1 MALTPIQY
9 SDPSKVDT
17 VTQAIASADSL
28 DNIKTTGIYS
38 FVNGVSPTSMPSDL
52 SGLYLYYDDILTVS
66 ERSNGYIGQTLTI
79 NHYEG
84 FESSYSRY
92 YNGSTWSAWKKNEPF
107 YKTIGSSDDLNN
119 ITASGIYT
127 FGDGVIPTNKPS
139 NVSNINKLSIM
150 IVARTT
156 DRITQQLIQGGTGA
170 GIYARSYASSS
181 WTDWTKIL

>member
-1 MALTPIQY
+1 MALTPSQY
-9 SDPSKVDT
+9 SDLSKVDT

-38 FVNGVSPTSMPSDL
+38 FGNGTFPTSIPSDL
-52 SGLYLYYDDILTVS
+52 TALYYDDILTVS

-119 ITASGIYT
+119 ITASGMYT
-127 FGDGVIPTNKPS
+127 FGNGVTPAHKPS
-139 NVSNINKLSIM
+139 GVSNIQNLSIM

-156 DRITQQLIQGGTGA
+156 DRITQQLIQGGIGN
-170 GIYARSYASSS
+170 GIYARNYINSS